1 MLIHTSG
8 LCVIPTWIVV
18 RKFVPDEEPMT
29 LSTESDQQIKTEVII
44 NDKEKISR
52 DVGQTLSRDD

>member
-1 MLIHTSG
+1 M
-8 LCVIPTWIVV
+8 IPTWIVV

-29 LSTESDQQIKTEVII
+29 LSTESDQQIETEVIV

-52 DVGQTLSRDD
+52 DVGQTLSRDDQ